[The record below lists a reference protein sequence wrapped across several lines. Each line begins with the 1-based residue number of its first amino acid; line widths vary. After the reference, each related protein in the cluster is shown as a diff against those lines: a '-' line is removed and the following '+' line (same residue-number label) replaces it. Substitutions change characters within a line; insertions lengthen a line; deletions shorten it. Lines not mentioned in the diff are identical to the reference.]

1 LGDNEMFRIGERNH
15 TVLKKML
22 WKNNVLLKAEDIGGT
37 NSRTVYFEILTGQ
50 VVISGNGVKREL

>member
-1 LGDNEMFRIGERNH
+1 MFRIGERNH